1 MIGKRPGRTLTVIAV
16 FSAEETAMTLRNLTA
31 EQSRAARAL
40 LNWSRVRLGAKSNL
54 SEDTIREFE
63 NGRRIPG
70 PGSLT
75 RIRQALE
82 TAGVVFTTG
91 TTGAP
96 SLTNLAEGEAD
107 VISSNEM

>member
-1 MIGKRPGRTLTVIAV
+1 M
-16 FSAEETAMTLRNLTA
+16 TA

-40 LNWSRVRLGAKSNL
+40 LNWSRVRLGAKANL

-70 PGSLT
+70 PGNLI

-82 TAGVVFTTG
+82 EAGVVFTS
-91 TTGAP
+91 GAP
-96 SLTNLAEGEAD
+96 SLTNLSEGEPG
-107 VISSNEM
+107 VIGSNEM

>member
-1 MIGKRPGRTLTVIAV
+1 
-16 FSAEETAMTLRNLTA
+16 LRDLTA
-31 EQSRAARAL
+31 EQSRAAREL

-70 PGSLT
+70 RGSLI

-82 TAGVVFTTG
+82 AAGVVFTC
-91 TTGAP
+91 GAP
-96 SLTNLAEGEAD
+96 SLTNLAEGEAG
-107 VISSNEM
+107 VIGSNEM

>member
-1 MIGKRPGRTLTVIAV
+1 MLAEPSAQSAVGRQEVREV
-16 FSAEETAMTLRNLTA
+16 RNLTA

-63 NGRRIPG
+63 SGRRIPG
-70 PGSLT
+70 AGNLT

-82 TAGVVFTTG
+82 AAGVVFTL
-91 TTGAP
+91 GAP
-96 SLTNLAEGEAD
+96 SLTNLSEGEAG
-107 VISSNEM
+107 VIGSNEM